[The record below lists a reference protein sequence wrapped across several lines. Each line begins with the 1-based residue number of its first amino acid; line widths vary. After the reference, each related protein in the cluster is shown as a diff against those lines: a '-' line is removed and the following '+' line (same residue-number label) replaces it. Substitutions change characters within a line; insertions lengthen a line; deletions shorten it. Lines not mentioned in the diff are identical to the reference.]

1 MRTLRVGS
9 RKSALAMKQT
19 QLVVEAIKKKHP
31 EWSFE
36 IIGFSTKGDRMQQ
49 TPLSKIG
56 GSGVFVKEVERQLQT
71 KVIDFAVHSLK
82 DMPASLPD
90 DLVLAAAPKRAT
102 PFDCLIVKDEQV
114 LTSGRPLLIGTSSVR
129 RAKQLEEAYPQMTF
143 TPIRGKIETRLQKL
157 QTEHLDG
164 TVLACAGLERLGY
177 YEKLPAYKILTP
189 EVCVPAVGQG
199 ILGVEC
205 RKEDKELIQLLAEI
219 TDEDTQ
225 KAAEAERQFLRRM
238 DGNCDIPLGGYAEKT
253 VNEWLFHV
261 FLAKNKMEKGR
272 YLRLTGESP
281 FELAN
286 QAANQL
292 L

>member
-1 MRTLRVGS
+1 MRTLKVGS
-9 RKSALAMKQT
+9 RMSALAMKQT
-19 QLVVEAIKKKHP
+19 QLVVDAMKKKHP

-36 IIGFSTKGDRMQQ
+36 IIGFSTKGDRMQHV
-49 TPLSKIG
+49 PLSVIG

-82 DMPASLPD
+82 DMPACLPD

-102 PFDCLIVKDEQV
+102 PFDCLILKEEES
-114 LTSGRPLLIGTSSVR
+114 LTSGQPMLIGTSSVR
-129 RAKQLEEAYPQMTF
+129 RAKQLEEAYPQMSF

-157 QTEHLDG
+157 QTENLDG
-164 TVLACAGLERLGY
+164 TVLACAGLERLEY

-205 RKEDKELIQLLAEI
+205 RKEDTELIELLAEI

-225 KAAEAERQFLRRM
+225 KAAKAERQFLRRM
-238 DGNCDIPLGGYAEKT
+238 DGNCEIPLGGYAEK
-253 VNEWLFHV
+253 VRDEWVFHA
-261 FLAKNKMEKGR
+261 FLAKNRLEKGC
-272 YLRLTGESP
+272 YIRLTGENP
-281 FELAN
+281 FVLAN
-286 QAANQL
+286 QAADQL